1 MRKKMKRVL
10 GLVVICLVLVT
21 SVGFAG
27 EERIKYGKKIFT
39 AVALNNSSAT
49 SEVFNLQSATRGI
62 RSISYVFNTTST
74 HADARINLDFYI
86 SPTGVTGTYARSTD
100 GYSILSAVHEGS
112 GTDNNGIDTVKFE
125 PTLAGYIYFVIT
137 ETATQAAVLDVYYNR
152 Q

>member
-1 MRKKMKRVL
+1 MKRFIGLFVL
-10 GLVVICLVLVT
+10 CLMLVVSI
-21 SVGFAG
+21 SFAG
-27 EERIKYGKKIFT
+27 EEEIKFGKKIFS
-39 AVALNNSSAT
+39 AVALNNSSDT
-49 SEVFNLQSATRGI
+49 SEVFNLQGAPRGI

-100 GYSILSAVHEGS
+100 GYSILSAVHEAS
-112 GTDNNGIDTVKFE
+112 GIDTNGIDTVSFDT
-125 PTLAGYIYFVIT
+125 TLAGFIYFVIT